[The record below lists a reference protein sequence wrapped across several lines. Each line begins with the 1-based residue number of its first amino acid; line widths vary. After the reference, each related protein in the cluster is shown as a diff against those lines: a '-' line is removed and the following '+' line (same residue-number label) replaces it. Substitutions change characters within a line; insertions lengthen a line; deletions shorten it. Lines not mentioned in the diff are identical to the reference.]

1 MVSSFFKKFM
11 KTNREFEKVIAINIC
26 PEQNPAGRR

>member
-1 MVSSFFKKFM
+1 M

-26 PEQNPAGRR
+26 PEQNPVGRR